1 MPVHEAAPVTSDSGG
16 PVGQQPERVHRLL
29 DRYHTAGIHRL
40 LDRYHSAGLHNTTAD
55 FYPGGRQTLRR
66 SPQSSY

>member
-1 MPVHEAAPVTSDSGG
+1 MPVHEAAPVTSGSGG
-16 PVGQQPERVHRLL
+16 PVGQQPESVQRLL
-29 DRYHTAGIHRL
+29 DRYHGAGRHRW